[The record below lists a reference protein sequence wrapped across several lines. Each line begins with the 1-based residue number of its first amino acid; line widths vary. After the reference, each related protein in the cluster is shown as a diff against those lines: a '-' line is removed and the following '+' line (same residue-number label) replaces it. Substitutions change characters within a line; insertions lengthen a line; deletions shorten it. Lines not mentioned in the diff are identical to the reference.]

1 MTKLAMVLQ
10 TLVASELAACRVLGV
25 AAAGRSQAVHMPT
38 WPLPEFPE
46 ILLEISLSVQ
56 IRLSRNFRGNKHI
69 PADGVAGNVRRPSCK
84 HVLVTHTHGTC
95 QIGAQ
100 SGTFLKNGT
109 SDLMTYSYSGPEKE
123 PRIVLLDHLH
133 CVHEIE
139 KP

>member
-1 MTKLAMVLQ
+1 MAGTAVVIGYGLYRR
-10 TLVASELAACRVLGV
+10 ELLRLSV
-25 AAAGRSQAVHMPT
+25 T
-38 WPLPEFPE
+38 WLLHLPGPQQPARATPE
-46 ILLEISLSVQ
+46 ILLEISISAQ

-109 SDLMTYSYSGPEKE
+109 SDLMTCSYSGPEKE